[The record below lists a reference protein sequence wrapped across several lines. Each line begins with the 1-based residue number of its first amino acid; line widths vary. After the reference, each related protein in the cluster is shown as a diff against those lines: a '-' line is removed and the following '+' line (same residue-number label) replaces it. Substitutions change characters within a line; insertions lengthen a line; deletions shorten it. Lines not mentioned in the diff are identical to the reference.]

1 VHLSP
6 QKSSK
11 ILFVLFI
18 TIFID
23 LLGFGII
30 IPILPTYAKEL
41 RASELE
47 IGLMVACYAL
57 MNFVFAP
64 FWGSLSD
71 KIGRKPIMLVSIAI
85 TGLAYVVFAY
95 ADVLIL
101 LFASRTLAG
110 IGSANISA
118 AQAYIADVSLPQNR
132 AKNFGIIGAAFGLG
146 LILGPPIGGYIKE
159 NYGVSY
165 VGWAIVVS
173 CAFNFIVAF
182 FMLTESLQ
190 EKNKQSDIQLNP
202 IRDLR
207 IALRR
212 DTIRE
217 ILWLSFGFVV
227 AFMMMQIPLALLWK
241 EQVGFTD
248 EQNGYA
254 FSFMGLVT
262 ALAQGLFLGKLNK
275 KFGEQKLILYGCVLL
290 AVAGVVLPVFAT
302 KTLFIPFEL
311 FAIILLGLSSA
322 FFNPALSA
330 MISKSVSMQEQGKV
344 LGINQSFGS
353 LARAVGPALGGF
365 FYGLNYRMPYW
376 MAALLMLIVIYGAWQ
391 IPKILHA
398 YQSVIHQNKNNR
410 DNQ

>member
-1 VHLSP
+1 MHLSP

>member
-1 VHLSP
+1 
-6 QKSSK
+6 
-11 ILFVLFI
+11 
-18 TIFID
+18 
-23 LLGFGII
+23 
-30 IPILPTYAKEL
+30 
-41 RASELE
+41 
-47 IGLMVACYAL
+47 

>member
-1 VHLSP
+1 MHLSP

-41 RASELE
+41 WASELE

-254 FSFMGLVT
+254 FSFMGLVA

-365 FYGLNYRMPYW
+365 FYGLDYRMPYW

>member
-1 VHLSP
+1 VP
-6 QKSSK
+6 AKTSK
-11 ILFVLFI
+11 VLLVLFI

-30 IPILPTYAKEL
+30 IPILPTYAKDL
-41 RASELE
+41 HATDFE
-47 IGLMVACYAL
+47 IGVMVACYAL

-71 KIGRKPIMLVSIAI
+71 RIGRKPVILISVAI

-95 ADVLIL
+95 ADILFL

-146 LILGPPIGGYIKE
+146 LILGPPIGGYVKE

-165 VGWAIVVS
+165 IGWTIALL
-173 CAFNFIVAF
+173 CLFNFILAF
-182 FMLTESLQ
+182 FLLSESLK
-190 EKNKQSDIQLNP
+190 EKNKQSKIQLNP
-202 IRDLR
+202 IKDLQT
-207 IALRR
+207 ALRR
-212 DTIRE
+212 DVIKE

-241 EQVGFTD
+241 EQAGFSD

-254 FSFMGLVT
+254 FSFMGVVT
-262 ALAQGLFLGKLNK
+262 ALSQGLFLGKLNK
-275 KFGEQKLILYGCVLL
+275 KFGEHKLILYGCIML
-290 AVAGVVLPVFAT
+290 AIAGIILPLFAS
-302 KTLFIPFEL
+302 KSLFIPFEL
-311 FAIILLGLSSA
+311 LGIVLLGLSSA

-330 MISKSVSMQEQGKV
+330 MISKSVSMQEQGKI

-353 LARAVGPALGGF
+353 LARAAGPALGGF
-365 FYGLNYRMPYW
+365 FYGIDYHMPYW
-376 MAALLMLIVIYGAWQ
+376 VAALLMVGVIYWATQ

-398 YQSVIHQNKNNR
+398 YKSVINK
-410 DNQ
+410 D

>member
-376 MAALLMLIVIYGAWQ
+376 MATLLMLIVIYGAWQ